1 MRMIDD
7 ILPEPQP
14 SGALVPPPRTPPVAL
29 ATAEPLQPQRPSLSV
44 TSREGF
50 FRDLVRTTLDSLD
63 SLGDTIAG
71 AIGLR

>member
-1 MRMIDD
+1 MMDD

-29 ATAEPLQPQRPSLSV
+29 ATAEPVPPRQP
-44 TSREGF
+44 SRRVVRSEGF
-50 FRDLVRTTLDSLD
+50 FRDLVRSTLDSLD
-63 SLGDTIAG
+63 SLGDSIAD

>member
-1 MRMIDD
+1 MIDD

-29 ATAEPLQPQRPSLSV
+29 ATSDALPPRRSSNRVVRSENLF
-44 TSREGF
+44 RE
-50 FRDLVRTTLDSLD
+50 LVRSTLDSLD
-63 SLGDTIAG
+63 SLGDSIAG

>member
-1 MRMIDD
+1 MMDD

-29 ATAEPLQPQRPSLSV
+29 ATVEPLPPRRPS
-44 TSREGF
+44 SRAVRSEGF
-50 FRDLVRTTLDSLD
+50 FRDVVRSALDSLD

>member
-1 MRMIDD
+1 MIDD

-29 ATAEPLQPQRPSLSV
+29 ATGEPRWPDRPAREVALS
-44 TSREGF
+44 EGF
-50 FRDLVRTTLDSLD
+50 FRDLLRTTLDSLD
-63 SLGDTIAG
+63 SLGDSIAG

>member
-1 MRMIDD
+1 MMDD
-7 ILPEPQP
+7 IRPEPQP

-29 ATAEPLQPQRPSLSV
+29 ATAESLPPRRPSNRGVRS
-44 TSREGF
+44 EDF

-63 SLGDTIAG
+63 SLGDSIAG

>member
-1 MRMIDD
+1 MMDD

-29 ATAEPLQPQRPSLSV
+29 ATAEPLQPHRPSRSIAP
-44 TSREGF
+44 RKGF

-63 SLGDTIAG
+63 SLGDSIAG

>member
-1 MRMIDD
+1 MIDD

-29 ATAEPLQPQRPSLSV
+29 ATAQPLLPHRPSRGIASGEDLL
-44 TSREGF
+44 
-50 FRDLVRTTLDSLD
+50 RDLVRTTLDTLD
-63 SLGDTIAG
+63 SLGDSIAG